1 MPLAAEGALCTE
13 AGLGSAGLGHRDG
26 PSVAECHG
34 PPAALRA
41 RVIKSAVTVSETQAA
56 GQCTA
61 VLTR

>member
-34 PPAALRA
+34 PPAAVRA
-41 RVIKSAVTVSETQAA
+41 RVIKSAVSEAHWQAA
-56 GQCTA
+56 GQ
-61 VLTR
+61 